1 MSSMQTI
8 GWVELFKFVGGGTAL
23 LTVAAW
29 FIRSI
34 ILQLLSKDI
43 EKYKLNLK
51 RESDKELEIL
61 KSSLVKEV
69 ETLKSSLSIEALTYQ
84 IRFSKL
90 HERRA
95 KSIEEL
101 YHKLIQ
107 LETLAYRLTLDMD
120 EDDHEELK
128 TRADEFI
135 DKFLETHSFLEEN
148 AIYFPSKIPEKIMG
162 FNKLMFKLSINLYY
176 HSKPENAKDFIDS
189 FKRQKAVFEAQ
200 NSEIKKFVES
210 EFRALLGVMG

>member
-1 MSSMQTI
+1 MQTI
-8 GWVELFKFVGGGTAL
+8 VWVELFKFVGGGTAL
-23 LTVAAW
+23 LAISAW

-43 EKYKLNLK
+43 EKFKFNLK

-61 KSSLVKEV
+61 KSSLVKEI
-69 ETLKSSLSIEALTYQ
+69 ETLKSTLGIEALTYQ

-107 LETLAYRLTLDMD
+107 LDTLAYRLTLDMD
-120 EDDHEELK
+120 DDDHEELK
-128 TRADEFI
+128 VRADEFI

-148 AIYFPSKIPEKIMG
+148 AIYFPSKIPNKIKS
-162 FNKLMFKLSINLYY
+162 FNKLMFDLSINLYY
-176 HSKPENAKDFIDS
+176 HSKPEDAKGFIDS
-189 FKRQKAVFEAQ
+189 FKKQKADFEIQ
-200 NSEIKKFVES
+200 NSDIKKFVES
-210 EFRALLGVMG
+210 EFRALLGVTG